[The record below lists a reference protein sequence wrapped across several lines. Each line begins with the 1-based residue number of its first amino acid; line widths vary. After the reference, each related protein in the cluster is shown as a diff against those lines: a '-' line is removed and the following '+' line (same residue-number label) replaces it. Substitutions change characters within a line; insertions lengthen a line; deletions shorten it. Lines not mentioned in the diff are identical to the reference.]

1 MDLTKEYFKELK
13 SYFSE
18 DDLESYYEIKEDL
31 MDHIEACKEDGQTV
45 EEALSSLASPKEV
58 ADDFFEDRRLQT
70 AMNAEKDVIPSEEI
84 QSVFL
89 GTQKKKMKI
98 LAMSIFTV
106 VRIFFMSLL
115 LFMLFYFLV
124 YLGEEMINEKHLA
137 IIPLSSSLMIV
148 AIISLG
154 FRKKRLFK
162 KMYLSGWTSV
172 VLVFLSLIIVAGA
185 FLAGDLFY

>member
-162 KMYLSGWTSV
+162 KIHLSGWTSV

>member
-1 MDLTKEYFKELK
+1 MKIMDLTKEYFKELK

-89 GTQKKKMKI
+89 GTQKKK
-98 LAMSIFTV
+98 
-106 VRIFFMSLL
+106 
-115 LFMLFYFLV
+115 
-124 YLGEEMINEKHLA
+124 
-137 IIPLSSSLMIV
+137 
-148 AIISLG
+148 
-154 FRKKRLFK
+154 
-162 KMYLSGWTSV
+162 
-172 VLVFLSLIIVAGA
+172 
-185 FLAGDLFY
+185 

>member
-1 MDLTKEYFKELK
+1 
-13 SYFSE
+13 
-18 DDLESYYEIKEDL
+18 
-31 MDHIEACKEDGQTV
+31 
-45 EEALSSLASPKEV
+45 
-58 ADDFFEDRRLQT
+58 
-70 AMNAEKDVIPSEEI
+70 
-84 QSVFL
+84 
-89 GTQKKKMKI
+89 MKI

-115 LFMLFYFLV
+115 LFVLFYFLV

-162 KMYLSGWTSV
+162 KIHLSGWTSV

-185 FLAGDLFY
+185 FLAGDLFYQGIKIEQDLVIKNEKDVKLIMDSDADVEITTVEVPKNEEFRIFLSGRFKKVN

>member
-115 LFMLFYFLV
+115 LFVLFYFLV

-162 KMYLSGWTSV
+162 KY
-172 VLVFLSLIIVAGA
+172 I
-185 FLAGDLFY
+185 

>member
-115 LFMLFYFLV
+115 LFVLFYFLV

-162 KMYLSGWTSV
+162 KIHLSGWTSV

>member
-137 IIPLSSSLMIV
+137 IIPLSSSLIIV